1 MPFVRLTLN
10 RPDLPQATV
19 DELASTITDL
29 LAQDLRKIARITVMD
44 VDLQPE
50 RSLYIGAAPVSGVGG
65 HLDVLLS
72 SGINTD
78 EEKAAFIAHAYEAL
92 GRILGPLASVF
103 YVAIHEIPALDWGY
117 NGVPQGVRVED
128 TD

>member
-10 RPDLPQATV
+10 RPDLPEETRDALARTV
-19 DELASTITDL
+19 TDL
-29 LAQDLRKIARITVMD
+29 LAQDLRKIARITVLT

-50 RSLYIGAAPVSGVGG
+50 RSWYVGAQHVEGVGG

-72 SGINTD
+72 AGINTD
-78 EEKAAFIAHAYEAL
+78 EEKAAFIAHGYEAL
-92 GRILGPLASVF
+92 GRILGPLAPVF
-103 YVAIHEIPALDWGY
+103 YIAVHEIPALDWGY

>member
-10 RPDLPQATV
+10 RPELPQETV
-19 DELASTITDL
+19 DTLASTITDL
-29 LAQDLRKIARITVMD
+29 LAQDLRKIARITVMS

-50 RSLYIGAAPVSGVGG
+50 RSWFVGAAPVEGVGG

-72 SGINTD
+72 DGINTD
-78 EEKAAFIAHAYEAL
+78 EEKAAFIAHAHAEL

-103 YVAIHEIPALDWGY
+103 YVALHEVPPLNWGY
-117 NGVPQGVRVED
+117 NGIPQGVRVEE